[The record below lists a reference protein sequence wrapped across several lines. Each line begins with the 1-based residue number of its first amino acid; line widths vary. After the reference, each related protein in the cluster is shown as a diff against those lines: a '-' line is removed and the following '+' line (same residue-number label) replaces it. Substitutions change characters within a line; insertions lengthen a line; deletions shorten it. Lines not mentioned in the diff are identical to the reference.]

1 MADESKSPDRAQ
13 NAATGGTPADG
24 RARRAGRAFVREL
37 VVPIVLALFFIQFV
51 VQAFKIPSASM
62 ERSLLI
68 GDFLLG
74 LKFIYGAPVPFTD
87 ARLPALTDPR
97 PDDVLIFRYP
107 GDPAYPEGD
116 RDRYAFVANLFLF
129 GNLYWDRTP
138 GPGENRLVWYAPKDF
153 IKRAVAQS
161 GQTLEIDGA
170 TVRVDGRPLPL
181 PPDGLYTAG
190 TGARR
195 LSDPVRDHLRV
206 RLPVPGE
213 TIRLDTLS
221 VTHMTWIRSLA
232 HQENPGSKVELVLDL
247 YRDGKPANDYVMPVV
262 TGDVFN
268 PNHHAALFYLGLP
281 REEVATPGS
290 GSGGAVRA
298 YNVPFTRVREAAR
311 TGFLRG
317 TDLLPPHVRT
327 DGWRRSEFNEYYM
340 GSYLELF
347 AENLRAADGN
357 FSIRPKLVID
367 GVASD
372 HYTVRHPV
380 YFMMGDNRDNSSDS
394 RYWGF
399 LSREYVKAKAL
410 IVYYSFE
417 NENRAFSFANP
428 LSWFTI
434 PFKIRWT
441 RLGLI
446 ID

>member
-1 MADESKSPDRAQ
+1 MADESKFPERARED
-13 NAATGGTPADG
+13 GGDIARG
-24 RARRAGRAFVREL
+24 RARKAGRAFVREL
-37 VVPIVLALFFIQFV
+37 LVPVVLALFFIQFV

-74 LKFIYGAPVPFTD
+74 LKFIYGAPIPFTD
-87 ARLPALTDPR
+87 ARLPALTDPK

-116 RDRYAFVANLFLF
+116 PERYTFLANLFLF
-129 GNLYWDRTP
+129 GNLYWDGAP
-138 GPGENRLVWYAPKDF
+138 APGESRLVWYAPKDF

-161 GQTLEIDGA
+161 GQTLEVAG
-170 TVRVDGRPLPL
+170 TTLRVDGHTVPLPR
-181 PPDGLYTAG
+181 DGLFAAG
-190 TGARR
+190 TGPRR
-195 LSDPVRDHLRV
+195 LSDPMRDHLRIRV
-206 RLPVPGE
+206 PAPGE
-213 TIRLDTLS
+213 TIALDTLS
-221 VTHMTWIRSLA
+221 LTQMTWIRSLA
-232 HQENPGSKVELVLDL
+232 LQENPGSKVELQLDL
-247 YRDGKPANDYVMPVV
+247 YRDGEPANDYVMPVV
-262 TGDVFN
+262 TGDAFN
-268 PNHHAALFYLGLP
+268 PGHHAALFYLGLP
-281 REEVATPGS
+281 REEVATPGV

-298 YNVPFTRVREAAR
+298 YNVPFALVRDVAR

-317 TDLLPPHVRT
+317 ADLMPAHMR
-327 DGWRRSEFNEYYM
+327 DEGWRRTEFNEYYM

-347 AENLRAADGN
+347 AENLRATDAD
-357 FSIRPKLVID
+357 FTIRPTLLID

-372 HYTVRHPV
+372 RYTIRQPV

-394 RYWGF
+394 RYWGY
-399 LSREYVKAKAL
+399 LSRNNVKAKAL

-417 NENRAFSFANP
+417 NENRSFSFANP